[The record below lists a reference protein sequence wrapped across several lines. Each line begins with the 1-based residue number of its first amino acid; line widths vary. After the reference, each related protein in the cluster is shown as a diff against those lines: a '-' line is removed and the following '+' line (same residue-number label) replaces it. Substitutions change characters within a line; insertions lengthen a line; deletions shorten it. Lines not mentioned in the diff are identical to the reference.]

1 MEKLICKQITSS
13 INKLISKYQCGFRNG
28 FNAQECLLNRLEK
41 WKRTVDNEKVFGAL
55 LTDLSIAFD
64 CILRDSIQLI
74 IANLDGYGF
83 TLPSLKLISHYLT
96 NWKQRIKINQSF
108 SSWED
113 KIFGVPQESILGPIL
128 FNIFIADQFLVIDN
142 IDFARR

>member
-41 WKRTVDNEKVFGAL
+41 WKRTVNSGKVFGAW

-64 CILRDSIQLI
+64 CILRELI

-83 TLPSLKLISHYLT
+83 TLPSLKLISHYFA

-113 KIFGVPQESILGPIL
+113 IIFGVPQESILGPIL

>member
-13 INKLISKYQCGFRNG
+13 IDKFISKYQCGFRNG
-28 FNAQECLLNRLEK
+28 FNAHECLLNRLEK
-41 WKRTVDNEKVFGAL
+41 WKRTVDSEKVSGAL

-64 CILRDSIQLI
+64 CILRELI

-83 TLPSLKLISHYLT
+83 TLPSLKLISHYFT
-96 NWKQRIKINQSF
+96 NSKQRIKINQSF

-113 KIFGVPQESILGPIL
+113 IIFGVPQESILSPIL
-128 FNIFIADQFLVIDN
+128 FNTFIAEQFLVIDA

>member
-1 MEKLICKQITSS
+1 M
-13 INKLISKYQCGFRNG
+13 
-28 FNAQECLLNRLEK
+28 
-41 WKRTVDNEKVFGAL
+41 

-64 CILRDSIQLI
+64 CILHDSIQLI

-113 KIFGVPQESILGPIL
+113 IIFGVPQESILGPIL

>member
-13 INKLISKYQCGFRNG
+13 INKFISKYQCGFRNG

-41 WKRTVDNEKVFGAL
+41 WKRTVNSGKVFGAW

-64 CILRDSIQLI
+64 CILRELI
-74 IANLDGYGF
+74 IANLDGYGL
-83 TLPSLKLISHYLT
+83 TLPSLKLISHYLI

-113 KIFGVPQESILGPIL
+113 IIFRVPQESISGSIL

>member
-1 MEKLICKQITSS
+1 M
-13 INKLISKYQCGFRNG
+13 
-28 FNAQECLLNRLEK
+28 
-41 WKRTVDNEKVFGAL
+41 

-113 KIFGVPQESILGPIL
+113 IIFGVPQESILGPIL

>member
-41 WKRTVDNEKVFGAL
+41 WKRTVNSGKVFGAW

-64 CILRDSIQLI
+64 CILRELI

-83 TLPSLKLISHYLT
+83 TLPSLKLISHYFA

-108 SSWED
+108 SSLED
-113 KIFGVPQESILGPIL
+113 IIFGVPQEPILGPIL
-128 FNIFIADQFLVIDN
+128 FNIFIVDQFLVIDA

>member
-13 INKLISKYQCGFRNG
+13 INKFISKYQCGFTNG
-28 FNAQECLLNRLEK
+28 FNALECFLNRLEK
-41 WKRTVDNEKVFGAL
+41 WKRTVNSGKVFGAW

-64 CILRDSIQLI
+64 CILRELI
-74 IANLDGYGF
+74 IANLDGYGL

-113 KIFGVPQESILGPIL
+113 IIFRVPQESILGPIL

>member
-13 INKLISKYQCGFRNG
+13 INKFISKYQCGFTNG
-28 FNAQECLLNRLEK
+28 FNAQECFLNRLEK
-41 WKRTVDNEKVFGAL
+41 WKRTVNSGKVFGAW

-64 CILRDSIQLI
+64 CILRELI

-83 TLPSLKLISHYLT
+83 TLPSLKLISHYFT
-96 NWKQRIKINQSF
+96 NSKQRIKINQSF

-113 KIFGVPQESILGPIL
+113 IIFGVPQESILSPIL
-128 FNIFIADQFLVIDN
+128 FNTFIAEQFLVIDA

>member
-13 INKLISKYQCGFRNG
+13 INKLISKYQCSFRNG

-41 WKRTVDNEKVFGAL
+41 WKRTVNSGKVFGAWL
-55 LTDLSIAFD
+55 ADLSIAFD
-64 CILRDSIQLI
+64 CILRELI

-83 TLPSLKLISHYLT
+83 TLPSLKLISHYFA

-113 KIFGVPQESILGPIL
+113 IIFGVPQESILGPIL